1 MGIGKF
7 QPPPHKMDTPE
18 HKKFSTIDYVR
29 EGTPI
34 PNLVQIQPLGA
45 SGQMGEI

>member
-1 MGIGKF
+1 
-7 QPPPHKMDTPE
+7 MDTPE